1 MKLFRN
7 WIRVFFVSF
16 IISIIIVSLFNFFV
30 DSAGIFG
37 NKSYLSK
44 AVQDLVDGN
53 KIAGLDNYDERV
65 FQQLIIQKNQKKVDT
80 IALGSSRSMMIR
92 KRYVEST
99 KFFNH
104 SVSGAS
110 LEDYIAIV
118 DLYETKKKYIPKY
131 VIIGVDP
138 WIFNKFNAQLR
149 WRSLKDNYFHLFSKI
164 MHKSIKN
171 KIIVDNNRWKQLI
184 NYEYTISN
192 ILFLKKNFR
201 HNPYSITNTIDIE
214 SSIRDIDDSLY
225 YPLSQRTPKEKE
237 VKESA
242 INYAKDGQV
251 YSLEKF
257 DKMSNIEEFE
267 NFINY
272 LKRNG
277 VKVTFVL
284 FPYHPISYDLLIN
297 NPKYAIIQDVESYLR
312 KFAKNNNIEIIGSYN
327 PHKYNFTNKD
337 FMDGMHGL
345 EIVTETI
352 FKEYKRD

>member
-16 IISIIIVSLFNFFV
+16 IISMIIVSLFNFFV
-30 DSAGIFG
+30 DSVGVFG

-44 AVQDLVDGN
+44 AAQDLVDGN

-110 LEDYIAIV
+110 LEDYMIIV
-118 DLYETKKKYIPKY
+118 DLYKSKKKYIPKY

-138 WIFNKFNAQLR
+138 WIFNKFNSQAR
-149 WRSLKDNYFHLFSKI
+149 WKIFKENYFHILSKI
-164 MHKSIKN
+164 MNKPLEKKVSFESSI
-171 KIIVDNNRWKQLI
+171 WKQLI

-192 ILFLKKNFR
+192 IIFLKKMYNKS
-201 HNPYSITNTIDIE
+201 PYYITQTVDIEDNTISLDG
-214 SSIRDIDDSLY
+214 SLY
-225 YPLSQRTPKEKE
+225 YSMSQRRPNTKV
-237 VKESA
+237 VKQLA
-242 INYAKDGQV
+242 INFTKKGQV
-251 YSLEKF
+251 PFLERFSQLSNINKFEKF
-257 DKMSNIEEFE
+257 IA
-267 NFINY
+267 Y
-272 LKRNG
+272 LKKDG
-277 VKVTFVL
+277 VKVIFVL